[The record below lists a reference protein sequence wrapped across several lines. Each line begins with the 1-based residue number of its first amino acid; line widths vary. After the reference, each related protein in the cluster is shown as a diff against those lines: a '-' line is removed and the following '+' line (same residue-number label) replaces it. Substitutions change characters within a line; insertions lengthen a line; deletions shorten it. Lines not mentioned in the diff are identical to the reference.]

1 MKIKEIKADTATKK
15 DIKLKPIKEPRKI
28 QLEYYRELKKLTK
41 ELKEAVNKE
50 LLPALKGTSIT
61 KDSVVSVLGIME
73 SIRRRFSNI
82 EGFSSSVSNDIVN
95 AVNNNG
101 KQRLLNSVNANMGV
115 DITNVLNE
123 QGLNEIVAL
132 QRQKNK
138 VLIKS
143 IPEEFLK
150 SVEVVITN
158 GIANGESYKE
168 MERQLKG
175 VKNISSTFGKLDN
188 RIKMIVRNET
198 SSINA
203 SINKARYEQLGINL
217 YQWETSQDERVR
229 ADHDVMQGKYCTFD
243 DATVYADTLEDAKA
257 GEWKK
262 RSSIGGVEKHPG
274 IDFNCR
280 CVSLPIID

>member
-1 MKIKEIKADTATKK
+1 MKIKEIKAATGSKK

-82 EGFSSSVSNDIVN
+82 EGFSSSLSNDIVN

-243 DATVYADTLEDAKA
+243 DATVYADTLVDAKA
-257 GEWKK
+257 GKWKK
-262 RSSIGGVEKHPG
+262 RSSIGGVQKAPG
-274 IDFNCR
+274 MDFNCR
-280 CVSLPIID
+280 CVALAIID